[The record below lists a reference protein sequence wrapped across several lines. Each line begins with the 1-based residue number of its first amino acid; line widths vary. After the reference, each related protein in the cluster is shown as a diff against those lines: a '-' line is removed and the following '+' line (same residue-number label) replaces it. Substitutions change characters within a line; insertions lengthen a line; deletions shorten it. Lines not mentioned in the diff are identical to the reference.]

1 MNEAQPLKVV
11 QLRLFMRSAIEL
23 KALCRRAAKEC
34 LLVIFQWNGR
44 PEALHVLREKG
55 ADACTGAI
63 WAHQLQ
69 ARTFPLPA
77 SARR

>member
-1 MNEAQPLKVV
+1 M
-11 QLRLFMRSAIEL
+11 
-23 KALCRRAAKEC
+23 
-34 LLVIFQWNGR
+34 IFQWNGR

-69 ARTFPLPA
+69 PRIFPLTA